1 MYKTNNFDNWLE
13 DESSG
18 KFGSGASEKIW
29 LIEPFTEKTGLFK
42 YPKIKDKDNNIITGE
57 FWAEKL
63 SSELAMKIGIS
74 SNKIDIGYYKGRI
87 GTMSYNM
94 TNCDSEGIRVL
105 TEGVA
110 FIEKKYPDYNK
121 DKLLD
126 EKSGEKYSLQM
137 IKKCIPEKYFN
148 SILQMILFDAL
159 IGNSDRHHSNWG
171 IIYELKNN
179 EINDYFSPLY
189 DNGSSLCAY
198 VNDDDIDKLFKDKMM
213 YSALLDTKSKSTIGW
228 KEKRPIRHFELLENI
243 RKDYYNE
250 TINFVKSIKNNITN
264 ESVSELLN
272 NFSEEI
278 IPKEKKN
285 LLLKFILD
293 RRNKILDIY
302 NMEDEDDE

>member
-1 MYKTNNFDNWLE
+1 
-13 DESSG
+13 
-18 KFGSGASEKIW
+18 
-29 LIEPFTEKTGLFK
+29 
-42 YPKIKDKDNNIITGE
+42 
-57 FWAEKL
+57 
-63 SSELAMKIGIS
+63 
-74 SNKIDIGYYKGRI
+74 
-87 GTMSYNM
+87 
-94 TNCDSEGIRVL
+94 
-105 TEGVA
+105 
-110 FIEKKYPDYNK
+110 
-121 DKLLD
+121 
-126 EKSGEKYSLQM
+126 
-137 IKKCIPEKYFN
+137 
-148 SILQMILFDAL
+148 
-159 IGNSDRHHSNWG
+159 
-171 IIYELKNN
+171 
-179 EINDYFSPLY
+179 
-189 DNGSSLCAY
+189 
-198 VNDDDIDKLFKDKMM
+198 MM